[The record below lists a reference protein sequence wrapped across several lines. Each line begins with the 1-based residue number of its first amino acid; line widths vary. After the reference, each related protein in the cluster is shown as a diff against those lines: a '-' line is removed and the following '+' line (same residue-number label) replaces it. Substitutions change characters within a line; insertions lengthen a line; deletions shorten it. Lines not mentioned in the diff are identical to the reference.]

1 MSYNTIFYNAMSILI
16 NPDGE
21 YFLEVPIFERD
32 GVTRAKLGPIEASR
46 LGEVLAG
53 VMTADKDALIKYELK
68 NKLERI
74 KRLASEEKESPKDFP
89 DSADKDT

>member
-32 GVTRAKLGPIEASR
+32 GVTRAKIGPIDAFRIGDTVTS
-46 LGEVLAG
+46 
-53 VMTADKDALIKYELK
+53 VMTAERDALIKYQLK
-68 NKLERI
+68 NKLE
-74 KRLASEEKESPKDFP
+74 EKQAYEVHMEDSP
-89 DSADKDT
+89 